1 MPKTK
6 TVPNRVDDLTHGWS
20 TKDMKTEINTNK
32 TILLKDK
39 KTYGNLLE
47 FKNNQ
52 IDRTAGLD

>member
-1 MPKTK
+1 
-6 TVPNRVDDLTHGWS
+6 
-20 TKDMKTEINTNK
+20 MKTEINTNK